1 MNRRRAFTLIELLV
15 VIAIIAVLIG
25 LLLPAV
31 QKVRAAAERTNCVNN
46 LKQIGLALHSYQNEN
61 GLFPKGTTEKLGPQ
75 RDPRQWLSWMG
86 RILPWIEQAPLYQNM
101 ELAYQSQAPNSYDPF
116 VNPPHQ
122 GFSRVL
128 TIFRCP
134 SDQRQYAAATSFGYL
149 VAFTGYLGSSGRDV
163 RKEDGVLYWNSQ
175 VRIGDIK
182 DGTSNTLLVGERPP
196 SFDLWF
202 GWWYC
207 GAGQWDFSYPQVH
220 NTGSGDVTL
229 GAAEINLRTTGHPAY
244 DACPVGPYTYK
255 QGTILEPCDQFHY
268 WSLHS
273 GGSNFLF
280 ADGSCHFVSYSA
292 GATVFAAMSTRD
304 GGEAVPQPD

>member
-1 MNRRRAFTLIELLV
+1 MTRRRAFTLIELLV

-61 GLFPKGTTEKLGPQ
+61 GLFPMGTTEHTPWPP
-75 RDPRQWLSWMG
+75 RDPRQWLSWMA

-101 ELAYQSQAPNSYDPF
+101 EIAYQTQAPNYDPF

-128 TIFRCP
+128 TILRCP
-134 SDQRQYAAATSFGYL
+134 SDQRQYSAGTSFGYT
-149 VAFTGYLGSSGRDV
+149 VAFTGYLGCNGQNV
-163 RKEDGVLYWNSQ
+163 RSADGVLYWNSK
-175 VRIGDIK
+175 VRIGDIP
-182 DGTSNTLLVGERPP
+182 DGTSNTFLVGERPP
-196 SFDLWF
+196 SFDLYF

-207 GAGQWDFSYPQVH
+207 GAGQWDFSYGPVH
-220 NTGSGDVTL
+220 DTGSGDVTL
-229 GAAEINLRTTGHPAY
+229 GGAEINLRTSGHSAY
-244 DACPVGPYTYK
+244 DSCPVGPYTYK
-255 QGTILEPCDQFHY
+255 DGTILNPCDQFHW

-273 GGSNFLF
+273 GGANFLF
-280 ADGSCHFVSYSA
+280 ADASCHFLSYSI
-292 GATVFAAMSTRD
+292 GQPIVNAMSTRA
-304 GGEAVPQPD
+304 GGEPVAQP